1 MSTNVTPEVSELLSE
16 AHVSVIGTVDPAGRP
31 ALAPVWHLWRDGVAY
46 VLTSRDSRKWR
57 NIQRNPRV
65 SLCVDTKV
73 SPYRAA
79 IVEGQAD
86 EAALDYSTLLRELAV
101 HYLGKSRGN
110 AYADN
115 STSTPD
121 DSVVL
126 RIVPSR
132 VISWAY

>member
-1 MSTNVTPEVSELLSE
+1 MNANITPEVDGLLRE
-16 AHVSVIGTVDPAGRP
+16 AHVSVIGTVDPTGKP

-46 VLTSRDSRKWR
+46 VLTSRNSRKWR

-65 SLCVDTKV
+65 SLCVDTKE

-79 IVEGQAD
+79 IVEGPAD
-86 EAALDYSTLLRELAV
+86 EAALDYHTLLRELAI
-101 HYLGKSRGN
+101 HYLGETRGN

-115 STSTPD
+115 STSTPE

-126 RIVPSR
+126 RIVPER